1 MKKRFLNL
9 LKHPIVLLMFV
20 GSLGLIYD
28 CIANFADMSVK
39 DLIKSI
45 LFVIMSFSA
54 TYMYS
59 TGNVES

>member
-1 MKKRFLNL
+1 FLNL

-28 CIANFADMSVK
+28 SIANFADMSVK

-45 LFVIMSFSA
+45 LFVIMSFLA
-54 TYMYS
+54 TYVYS
-59 TGNVES
+59 EGVEESQK